1 MSFQEISSRFAAEER
16 RVHVFA
22 GLLPMTI
29 SSGTRA
35 VVGEALSWLAA
46 AAICVA
52 GFVYY
57 SDFKAVTLRSLG
69 YAEPRAA
76 EASAPATRSHGVVE
90 IRAGESGHFHAEA
103 EINGRSIPVLV
114 DTGATMLALTYEDAE
129 TAGILLRPSDFT
141 QSVATANGIAR
152 VAPVTVDRVSIG
164 DITVRGVAASVSEP
178 GRLKMTL
185 LGMSFLGRLERV
197 DMRAGVLLLQD

>member
-1 MSFQEISSRFAAEER
+1 
-16 RVHVFA
+16 
-22 GLLPMTI
+22 MTI
-29 SSGTRA
+29 STGARA
-35 VVGEALSWLAA
+35 VAGEALSWLT
-46 AAICVA
+46 AAIICVV

-57 SDFKAVTLRSLG
+57 DDFKAVMLRSLG
-69 YAEPRAA
+69 YAEPVSAVAA
-76 EASAPATRSHGVVE
+76 VPATGSSGVVE

-103 EINGRSIPVLV
+103 EINGRSIPVLI

-152 VAPVTVDRVSIG
+152 VATVTVDRVSIG
-164 DITVRGVAASVSEP
+164 DITVRGVAASVSER

-197 DMRAGVLLLQD
+197 DMRAGVLLLQE